1 MSEIGLVGI
10 LVILG
15 QLALGVGAGAVAL
28 WVQRRFFLHPDEGQS
43 FAIPGTVAFF
53 TSLYYFWMVIQI
65 DLPEIS

>member
-15 QLALGVGAGAVAL
+15 QLVLGIGSGSVAL
-28 WVQRRFFLHPDEGQS
+28 WVQRRFFLHADEDQS

-53 TSLYYFWMVIQI
+53 TSLYYLWMVIEYG
-65 DLPEIS
+65 PTS

>member
-15 QLALGVGAGAVAL
+15 QLVLGVSTGSVAL
-28 WVQRRFFLHPDEGQS
+28 WVQRRFFLHPDEDQS

-53 TSLYYFWMVIQI
+53 TSLYYFWMVITHA
-65 DLPEIS
+65 PTW